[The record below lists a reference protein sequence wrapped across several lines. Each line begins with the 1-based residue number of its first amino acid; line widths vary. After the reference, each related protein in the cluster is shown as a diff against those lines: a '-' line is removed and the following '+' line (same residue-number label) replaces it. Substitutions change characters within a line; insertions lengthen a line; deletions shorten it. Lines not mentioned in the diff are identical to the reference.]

1 MDNIGLC
8 RLLLKKY
15 YTDNIYDTTRTD
27 FCGLLG
33 AAFYFSASFVVKRPH
48 TFLLRMRSTLLLATG
63 LLLTTSAA
71 FAQNRPVPKL
81 LVGIMVDQMRPD
93 YLTRFA
99 DQYGPDGFNRLR
111 REGLECRNTHYN
123 YIPTVTG
130 PGHTSVYTGTTP
142 RYHGIV
148 GNSWYD
154 RRLRH
159 DVYCTD
165 DTTVQLVGTTTK
177 GLGVSARNQLS
188 TTLGDE
194 LKMTYGG
201 RSRVLALSLKDRASA
216 LPAGHTADGAYWFD
230 TATGNFISSTY
241 YVPALPAWVQQFNEQ
256 KRADTYRQQTWAP
269 LRGPEA
275 YRNSL
280 PDSNRY
286 ERIFQG
292 KTAATFPYN
301 LAKLSAS
308 PPLYES
314 LYTSPFGNS
323 LLTDLALSALQATD
337 LGRDEVPDLLAI
349 SYSSPDAVGHAFGPL
364 SKEENDLYLRLDL
377 ELARLLRALDKTVG
391 KGNYAVFL
399 TADHGAS
406 EVTRY
411 LADHQL
417 PVGAFDRRAVY
428 QRAMAYLTE
437 QLGPGQWLE
446 VERSNMYYLNR
457 PLLAQR
463 KLELAR
469 VQELLAA
476 FLREQPGVAQAIT
489 TSQLLNSSYTT
500 YLESKLQA
508 GLYYPR
514 FGDVRYEL
522 LPGWTGDLGV
532 GASHG
537 TGYTYDTHVPLLWW
551 GPAIPAGVSYAPHTI
566 TDIAPT
572 AAMLL
577 NSKLP
582 NACTGQPIVE
592 VLSTQPAIPK
602 GKRK

>member
-1 MDNIGLC
+1 LK
-8 RLLLKKY
+8 RFSLPPSFLLAA
-15 YTDNIYDTTRTD
+15 
-27 FCGLLG
+27 GLLVNS
-33 AAFYFSASFVVKRPH
+33 SA
-48 TFLLRMRSTLLLATG
+48 LL
-63 LLLTTSAA
+63 
-71 FAQNRPVPKL
+71 AQNRPAPKL
-81 LVGIMVDQMRPD
+81 LVGIVVDQMRPD
-93 YLTRFA
+93 YLTRFH
-99 DQYGPDGFNRLR
+99 DNFGPDGFNRLL
-111 REGLECRNTHYN
+111 REGFQCRNTHYN

-130 PGHTSVYTGTTP
+130 PGHSSVYTGTTP

-154 RRLRH
+154 RRLRR

-165 DTTVQLVGTTTK
+165 DTTVQLVGTAK
-177 GLGVSARNQLS
+177 GMGVSARNQVS

-216 LPAGHTADGAYWFD
+216 LPAGHMADGAFWFD
-230 TATGNFISSTY
+230 TKTGDFISSTY
-241 YVPALPAWVQQFNEQ
+241 YMAKLPTWVSEFNAQ
-256 KRADTYRQQTWAP
+256 KRADYYRQQTWTP

-286 ERIFQG
+286 ERGFAG
-292 KTAATFPYN
+292 KTAATFPYE
-301 LAKLSAS
+301 LSKLNSS
-308 PPLYES
+308 GYES
-314 LYTSPFGNS
+314 VYSSTFGDN
-323 LLTDLALSALQATD
+323 LLTDLALAALKGTD

-349 SYSSPDAVGHAFGPL
+349 SYSSPDAAGHTFGPL

-377 ELARLLRALDKTVG
+377 EIARLLQGLDKAVG
-391 KGNYAVFL
+391 KGNYTVFL

-428 QRAMAYLTE
+428 QAAGAYLAA

-446 VERSNMYYLNR
+446 TERNNTYYLSR

-463 KLELAR
+463 KVELAHA
-469 VQELLAA
+469 QQLLAE
-476 FLREQPGVAQAIT
+476 FLRDQAGVAQVNT
-489 TSQLLNSSYTT
+489 TTQLLDAGYTT
-500 YLESKLQA
+500 GLEAKLLA

-522 LPGWTGDLGV
+522 MSGWTGDIGV

-537 TGYTYDTHVPLLWW
+537 TGYAYDTHVPLLWW
-551 GPAIPAGVSYAPHTI
+551 GAGIPAGVSYAPHTI

-572 AAMLL
+572 AAMIL

-582 NACTGQPIVE
+582 SACTGQPIVE
-592 VLSTQPAIPK
+592 VLSTNPPSAK
-602 GKRK
+602 ARRK

>member
-1 MDNIGLC
+1 MFA
-8 RLLLKKY
+8 K
-15 YTDNIYDTTRTD
+15 
-27 FCGLLG
+27 
-33 AAFYFSASFVVKRPH
+33 
-48 TFLLRMRSTLLLATG
+48 LLLATG
-63 LLLTTSAA
+63 LLLSAPVA
-71 FAQNRPVPKL
+71 FAQNRPAPKL

-99 DQYGPDGFNRLR
+99 NDFGPDGFNRLR

-130 PGHTSVYTGTTP
+130 PGHSSVYTGTTP

-148 GNSWYD
+148 GNSWYSRQL
-154 RRLRH
+154 RR
-159 DVYCTD
+159 DMYCTD
-165 DTTVQLVGTTTK
+165 DSTVALVGPATK
-177 GLGVSARNQLS
+177 GMGVSARNQVS

-201 RSRVLALSLKDRASA
+201 RSRVLAMSLKDRASA
-216 LPAGHTADGAYWFD
+216 LPAGHMADGAFWFD
-230 TATGNFISSTY
+230 TGTGGFISSTFY
-241 YVPALPAWVQQFNEQ
+241 MPALPAWVQSFNAQ
-256 KRADTYRQQTWAP
+256 KKADAYRRQTWTP

-286 ERIFQG
+286 ERIFKG
-292 KTAATFPYN
+292 KTAATFPYDLSK
-301 LAKLSAS
+301 LAPQN
-308 PPLYES
+308 PPPYECM
-314 LYTSPFGNS
+314 YTSPFGNN
-323 LLTDLALSALQATD
+323 LLTDLALAALQNTD
-337 LGRDEVPDLLAI
+337 LGRDDVPDLLAI
-349 SYSSPDAVGHAFGPL
+349 SYSSPDAVGHTFGPL

-377 ELARLLRALDKTVG
+377 ELARLLQALDKTVG

-411 LADHQL
+411 LADHQA
-417 PVGAFDRRAVY
+417 PVGAFSQADLNKA
-428 QRAMAYLTE
+428 ANAHLAA
-437 QLGPGQWLE
+437 QLGPGQWIE
-446 VERSNMYYLNR
+446 AERNHMYYLNR

-463 KLELAR
+463 KLDLAHAQA
-469 VQELLAA
+469 VLAE
-476 FLREQPGVAQAIT
+476 FLRDQPGIAQVNT
-489 TSQLLNSSYTT
+489 TTQLLNGGYTT
-500 YLESKLQA
+500 GLEARLQM

-522 LPGWTGDLGV
+522 LPGWTGDIGV

-537 TGYTYDTHVPLLWW
+537 TGYAYDTHVPLLWW
-551 GPAIPAGVSYAPHTI
+551 GPGIPAGVVSYAPHTI

-582 NACTGQPIVE
+582 SACTGQPIVE
-592 VLSTQPAIPK
+592 VLSPQGAVMQSK
-602 GKRK
+602 MK

>member
-1 MDNIGLC
+1 MKVN
-8 RLLLKKY
+8 
-15 YTDNIYDTTRTD
+15 
-27 FCGLLG
+27 
-33 AAFYFSASFVVKRPH
+33 
-48 TFLLRMRSTLLLATG
+48 FLLAIG
-63 LLLTTSAA
+63 LLLGKGSPVL
-71 FAQNRPVPKL
+71 AQNHPVPKL
-81 LVGIMVDQMRPD
+81 LVGIIVDQMRPD
-93 YLTRFA
+93 YLTRFGPEF
-99 DQYGPDGFNRLR
+99 GPDGFNRLR
-111 REGLECRNTHYN
+111 REGFECRNTHYN

-130 PGHTSVYTGTTP
+130 PGHSSVYTGTTP

-154 RRLRH
+154 RRLRR
-159 DVYCTD
+159 DVYCTE
-165 DTTVQLVGTTTK
+165 DTTVQLVGGTSK

-216 LPAGHTADGAYWFD
+216 LPAGHLADGAYWFD
-230 TATGNFISSTY
+230 TGTGNFISSTY
-241 YVPALPAWVQQFNEQ
+241 YVPSLPVWVQRFNAQ
-256 KRADTYRQQTWAP
+256 QQPAYYRQQTWAP

-286 ERIFQG
+286 ERACKG
-292 KTAATFPYN
+292 KPAATFPYE
-301 LAKLSAS
+301 LAKLAPLN
-308 PPLYES
+308 PPAYEVV
-314 LYTSPFGNS
+314 YGSPFGNN
-323 LLTDLALSALQATD
+323 LLTDFVLAALQGTD

-377 ELARLLRALDKTVG
+377 DLARLLQALDKTVG

-417 PVGAFDRRAVY
+417 PVGTFSQSALSPAIT
-428 QRAMAYLTE
+428 AYLNA
-437 QLGPGQWLE
+437 QLGPGPWLE
-446 VERSNMYYLNR
+446 TVRNNMFYLNR
-457 PLLAQR
+457 PLIAQR
-463 KLELAR
+463 KLELAH
-469 VQELLAA
+469 VQQLVAD
-476 FLREQPGVAQAIT
+476 FLRDQSGIAQVNT
-489 TSQLLNSSYTT
+489 TTQLLNTSFTT
-500 YLESKLQA
+500 YLEAKLQN

-514 FGDVRYEL
+514 FGDGRFEL
-522 LPGWTGDLGV
+522 LPGWTGEIGP

-537 TGYTYDTHVPLLWW
+537 TGYAYDSHVPLLWF
-551 GPAIPAGVSYAPHTI
+551 GAGIAPGVSYAPHAI

-572 AAMLL
+572 AALLL

-582 NACTGQPIVE
+582 SACTGQPIVE
-592 VLSTQPAIPK
+592 VLSSGASSSK
-602 GKRK
+602 ARRK

>member
-1 MDNIGLC
+1 MFSSYFL
-8 RLLLKKY
+8 
-15 YTDNIYDTTRTD
+15 
-27 FCGLLG
+27 
-33 AAFYFSASFVVKRPH
+33 AA
-48 TFLLRMRSTLLLATG
+48 G
-63 LLLTTSAA
+63 LLLSSPVLL
-71 FAQNRPVPKL
+71 AQNRPTPKL

-93 YLTRFA
+93 YLTRFSPEF
-99 DQYGPDGFNRLR
+99 GPDGFNRLL
-111 REGLECRNTHYN
+111 REGFQCRNTHYN

-130 PGHTSVYTGTTP
+130 PGHASVYTGTTP

-165 DTTVQLVGTTTK
+165 DTTVQLVGTTSKT
-177 GLGVSARNQLS
+177 LGVSARNQLS

-201 RSRVLALSLKDRASA
+201 RSKVLSLSLKDRASA
-216 LPAGHTADGAYWFD
+216 LPAGHMADGAYWFD
-230 TATGNFISSTY
+230 TSTGDFISSTY
-241 YVPALPAWVQQFNEQ
+241 YVPKLPAWVNEFNAQ
-256 KRADTYRQQTWAP
+256 KKADAYRQQTWSP
-269 LRGPEA
+269 LKPASA
-275 YRNSL
+275 YLNSIA
-280 PDSNRY
+280 DSNRY
-286 ERIFQG
+286 ERIFKG
-292 KTAATFPYN
+292 KTAATFPYDF
-301 LAKLSAS
+301 AKLAPLNA
-308 PPLYES
+308 PPAYES
-314 LYTSPFGNS
+314 MYTSPFGDN
-323 LLTDLALSALQATD
+323 LLTDLALAALKNTD

-349 SYSSPDAVGHAFGPL
+349 SYSSPDAVGHTFGPL

-377 ELARLLRALDKTVG
+377 EIARLLKALDQTVG
-391 KGNYAVFL
+391 KGNYTIFL

-417 PVGAFDRRAVY
+417 PVGAFDRRATY
-428 QRAMAYLTE
+428 QAANTYLVA
-437 QLGPGQWLE
+437 QFGPGQWLE
-446 VERSNMYYLNR
+446 KESNNTYFLSR

-463 KLELAR
+463 KIELAHAQQ
-469 VQELLAA
+469 VLAE
-476 FLREQPGVAQAIT
+476 FLRDQPGIT
-489 TSQLLNSSYTT
+489 QVNTTTQLLNGGYTT
-500 YLESKLQA
+500 GPEARLVA

-522 LPGWTGDLGV
+522 LPGWTGDIGV

-551 GPAIPAGVSYAPHTI
+551 GMGIPVGVSYAPHTI

-572 AAMLL
+572 AAMIV

-582 NACTGQPIVE
+582 SACTGQPIVE
-592 VLSTQPAIPK
+592 VLSASPK
-602 GKRK
+602 ARRK